1 MCDVEDFFKIFEY
14 MANVNSL
21 ICNKNYR
28 DSCISKH
35 NSSVIFYNG
44 IFKPNIKSNIL
55 LKEYSIHAKEI
66 IVDGK
71 VVNVQSVLENICNE
85 KNSKKNTRIMQQ
97 AQV

>member
-44 IFKPNIKSNIL
+44 KAFFRDFKFNL
-55 LKEYSIHAKEI
+55 LGGHR
-66 IVDGK
+66 
-71 VVNVQSVLENICNE
+71 NE
-85 KNSKKNTRIMQQ
+85 KHVQINY
-97 AQV
+97 